1 MKKLIPVFVA
11 MSLLAFNTSARAD
24 SFEDDAVAS
33 YKIIRNGAIGCLAV
47 GGAMAAL
54 ELKSGGKN
62 VVRDARDGCGA
73 GAAVGVVGTFVYAS
87 GVAIKDAL
95 ADATPSE
102 EQLNNNEAPE
112 QPQE

>member
-33 YKIIRNGAIGCLAV
+33 YKIIRNGAIGCVAV
-47 GGAMAAL
+47 GGAMAAW
-54 ELKSGGKN
+54 ELKAGGKN
-62 VVRDARDGCGA
+62 VIRDARDGCGV
-73 GAAVGVVGTFVYAS
+73 GATVGVVGTFAYAS

-95 ADATPSE
+95 ADEAPTAA
-102 EQLNNNEAPE
+102 QLNDNADSDE
-112 QPQE
+112 